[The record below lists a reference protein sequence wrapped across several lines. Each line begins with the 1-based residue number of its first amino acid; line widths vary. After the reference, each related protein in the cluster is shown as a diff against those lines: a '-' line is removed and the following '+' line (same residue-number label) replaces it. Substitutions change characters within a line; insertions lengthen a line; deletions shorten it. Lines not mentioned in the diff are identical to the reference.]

1 MKAVSRERG
10 ATAAVLAPILA
21 AIIGG
26 GGAILA
32 AVQIVS
38 LAPDSEQ
45 AQTSNT
51 GNPAGDVDYGDR

>member
-1 MKAVSRERG
+1 MKAHGRERG
-10 ATAAVLAPILA
+10 ATAAVVAPILA

-38 LAPDSEQ
+38 LAPDSES
-45 AQTSNT
+45 AQTT
-51 GNPAGDVDYGDR
+51 QEPIGAEVQYGDR